1 MAEIAAAVGL
11 LACTGG
17 FIYAG
22 VTMGTHYIDR
32 ALRLDETVEKGAPLV
47 RRSRPSGSDW
57 PLNDAA

>member
-22 VTMGTHYIDR
+22 VTMGTHYIDK
-32 ALRLDETVEKGAPLV
+32 ALRLDDAAEKDAPLV

-57 PLNDAA
+57 QLNDVA